1 VCPAVGELTEPRR
14 MDVGVEA
21 WLVG

>member
-1 VCPAVGELTEPRR
+1 VCPAAGELTEPRR